1 MHRTLLCSYTPSSS
15 TSSLSTLQHVGR
27 NIVSLLNADGGILAY
42 GVRPNGIIYGEEISR
57 REQDMLNHTTIDET
71 VKRIIPNVD
80 VEMYRV
86 TYTDVNMPAEVGGA
100 LPRRRQVLEIRV
112 APGSPY
118 QLYEDQNH
126 EVRVSDS
133 DGS

>member
-1 MHRTLLCSYTPSSS
+1 M
-15 TSSLSTLQHVGR
+15 GR

-42 GVRPNGIIYGEEISR
+42 GVRPNGVVYGEEISR

-71 VKRIIPNVD
+71 VKRIIPTVG

-86 TYTDVNMPAEVGGA
+86 TYTDVDMPKEVGVA
-100 LPRRRQVLEIRV
+100 PPRRRQVLEIRV
-112 APGSPY
+112 APGRQY

-126 EVRVSDS
+126 EVREAAVMVVVCPL
-133 DGS
+133 